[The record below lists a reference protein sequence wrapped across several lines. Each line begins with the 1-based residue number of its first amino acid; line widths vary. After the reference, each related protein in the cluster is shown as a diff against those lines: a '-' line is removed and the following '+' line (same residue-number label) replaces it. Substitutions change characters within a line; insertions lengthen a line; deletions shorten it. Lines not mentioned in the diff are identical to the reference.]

1 MFVDC
6 LIFYFRFCM
15 GRYGGYR
22 YLVGIVTFV
31 KDYVWSSFFRRFG
44 DDVVISDGVYY
55 FYCFVG

>member
-1 MFVDC
+1 
-6 LIFYFRFCM
+6 M